1 MSDKLRKPGM
11 VSRTYLITHDLD
23 KKLDELAIK
32 LGKCKSKIIRELIAA
47 LHKEAIPQENWIPNE
62 ETSTGNQ
69 ES

>member
-32 LGKCKSKIIRELIAA
+32 LGKCKSKIIRESIDT
-47 LHKEAIPQENWIPNE
+47 LHRIEFGNQNEKE
-62 ETSTGNQ
+62 STGNQ